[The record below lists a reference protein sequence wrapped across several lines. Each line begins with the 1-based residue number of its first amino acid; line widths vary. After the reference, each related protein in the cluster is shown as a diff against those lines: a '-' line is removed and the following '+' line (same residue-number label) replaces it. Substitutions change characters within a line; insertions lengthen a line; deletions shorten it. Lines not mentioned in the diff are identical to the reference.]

1 MVGNTPSGS
10 CFLAAMLEEERCL
23 LVSLRVGVSLCKEN
37 RVLECKERA
46 LGKSQD
52 TT

>member
-10 CFLAAMLEEERCL
+10 CFLAAMLEERCL
-23 LVSLRVGVSLCKEN
+23 LVSLRAGVSLCREN